1 MDANFKKV
9 DSILSKYRTKDGF
22 ETYDKLTTA
31 DRNALKGPITT
42 LAEDLAQLRGI
53 LVWTKSM
60 AQQKPHDVN
69 EPSRRRLLK
78 GIGALGG
85 ALAITG
91 GCPVAHAAKAES
103 SPGRSHPTPVR
114 KNSLLRPASGGHPD
128 AAAGFDDAGGVRCAG
143 VRIKLTSSV
152 CFGC

>member
-1 MDANFKKV
+1 
-9 DSILSKYRTKDGF
+9 
-22 ETYDKLTTA
+22 
-31 DRNALKGPITT
+31 
-42 LAEDLAQLRGI
+42 
-53 LVWTKSM
+53 M

-103 SPGRSHPTPVR
+103 SRDAVTGRAPGKQPFYGP
-114 KNSLLRPASGGHPD
+114 SGGHSD
-128 AAAGFDDAGGVRCAG
+128 AAAGVDDAGGLRCAG
-143 VRIKLTSSV
+143 ADKADLERLFRLLTQRIA
-152 CFGC
+152 F

>member
-1 MDANFKKV
+1 
-9 DSILSKYRTKDGF
+9 
-22 ETYDKLTTA
+22 
-31 DRNALKGPITT
+31 
-42 LAEDLAQLRGI
+42 
-53 LVWTKSM
+53 M

-103 SPGRSHPTPVR
+103 SPGDAHTRRAPG
-114 KNSLLRPASGGHPD
+114 KAAILWPASGGHSD
-128 AAAGFDDAGGVRCAG
+128 AAAGFDDAGGLRCAG
-143 VRIKLTSSV
+143 
-152 CFGC
+152 G

>member
-1 MDANFKKV
+1 
-9 DSILSKYRTKDGF
+9 
-22 ETYDKLTTA
+22 
-31 DRNALKGPITT
+31 
-42 LAEDLAQLRGI
+42 
-53 LVWTKSM
+53 M

-103 SPGRSHPTPVR
+103 RSEERRVGKECRSRWSPYH
-114 KNSLLRPASGGHPD
+114 
-128 AAAGFDDAGGVRCAG
+128 
-143 VRIKLTSSV
+143 
-152 CFGC
+152 

>member
-1 MDANFKKV
+1 
-9 DSILSKYRTKDGF
+9 
-22 ETYDKLTTA
+22 
-31 DRNALKGPITT
+31 
-42 LAEDLAQLRGI
+42 
-53 LVWTKSM
+53 M

-103 SPGRSHPTPVR
+103 SPGRCHPTRAR
-114 KNSLLRPASGGHPD
+114 KTAILWPHQAGILTPQQASMMLV
-128 AAAGFDDAGGVRCAG
+128 AFDVLAR
-143 VRIKLTSSV
+143 
-152 CFGC
+152 

>member
-1 MDANFKKV
+1 
-9 DSILSKYRTKDGF
+9 
-22 ETYDKLTTA
+22 
-31 DRNALKGPITT
+31 
-42 LAEDLAQLRGI
+42 
-53 LVWTKSM
+53 M

-103 SPGRSHPTPVR
+103 SPGTLTPDAR
-114 KNSLLRPASGGHPD
+114 QEKQPFFWPASGGHSD
-128 AAAGFDDAGGVRCAG
+128 AAAGFDDAGGLGCAG
-143 VRIKLTSSV
+143 
-152 CFGC
+152 G

>member
-1 MDANFKKV
+1 
-9 DSILSKYRTKDGF
+9 
-22 ETYDKLTTA
+22 
-31 DRNALKGPITT
+31 
-42 LAEDLAQLRGI
+42 
-53 LVWTKSM
+53 M

-103 SPGRSHPTPVR
+103 SPGTLTRRAPG
-114 KNSLLRPASGGHPD
+114 KAAILWPASGGHSD
-128 AAAGFDDAGGVRCAG
+128 AAAGFDDAGGLRCAG
-143 VRIKLTSSV
+143 
-152 CFGC
+152 G

>member
-1 MDANFKKV
+1 
-9 DSILSKYRTKDGF
+9 
-22 ETYDKLTTA
+22 
-31 DRNALKGPITT
+31 
-42 LAEDLAQLRGI
+42 
-53 LVWTKSM
+53 M

-103 SPGRSHPTPVR
+103 SRGRSHPTRAR
-114 KNSLLRPASGGHPD
+114 KSSHSMAGIRRHSD
-128 AAAGFDDAGGVRCAG
+128 AAAGFDDAGGLRCAG
-143 VRIKLTSSV
+143 
-152 CFGC
+152 G

>member
-1 MDANFKKV
+1 
-9 DSILSKYRTKDGF
+9 
-22 ETYDKLTTA
+22 
-31 DRNALKGPITT
+31 
-42 LAEDLAQLRGI
+42 
-53 LVWTKSM
+53 M

-103 SPGRSHPTPVR
+103 SPGT
-114 KNSLLRPASGGHPD
+114 LTPD
-128 AAAGFDDAGGVRCAG
+128 AR
-143 VRIKLTSSV
+143 
-152 CFGC
+152 